1 MSIYWGLR
9 SSRVDPFAIF
19 DLVLVQSLRTR
30 PTLCDPMDYSTPGF
44 PVFHYLLE
52 FAQTHV
58 IELMMPSNYLI
69 LCCPL
74 LLLPS
79 MFPSI
84 RVFSSESALR
94 IRWPKYWSLSFSISP
109 SSEYSGLIPSRMDW
123 AATFYETVNLP
134 WLAWT
139 PQFFLALCCWSL
151 VSQNLKRKEYE
162 VWIKFSK

>member
-1 MSIYWGLR
+1 MKER
-9 SSRVDPFAIF
+9 KKRVLSVMARHSF
-19 DLVLVQSLRTR
+19 LSVVQSLNCVH
-30 PTLCDPMDYSTPGF
+30 LFATPWTVAHQASLSF
-44 PVFHYLLE
+44 TVSQSLLK
-52 FAQTHV
+52 FMS
-58 IELMMPSNYLI
+58 IESVMPSNYLI

-79 MFPSI
+79 MFPSV

>member
-1 MSIYWGLR
+1 MKER
-9 SSRVDPFAIF
+9 KKRVLSVMARHSF
-19 DLVLVQSLRTR
+19 LSVVQSLNCVH
-30 PTLCDPMDYSTPGF
+30 LFATPWTVAHQASLSF
-44 PVFHYLLE
+44 TVSQSLLK
-52 FAQTHV
+52 FMS
-58 IELMMPSNYLI
+58 IESVMPSNYLI